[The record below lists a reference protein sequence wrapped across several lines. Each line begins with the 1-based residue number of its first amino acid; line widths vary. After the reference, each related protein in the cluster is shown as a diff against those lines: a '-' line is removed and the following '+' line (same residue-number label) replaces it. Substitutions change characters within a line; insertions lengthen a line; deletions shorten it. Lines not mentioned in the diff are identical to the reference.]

1 MEGIGVHLTRR
12 LRLRFLLF
20 FSSHFPFSEL
30 GVFFL
35 YSPYYCRPIEEEEEG
50 EEEGEEVGG
59 GKEGKWRRIR
69 H

>member
-20 FSSHFPFSEL
+20 FSSHFPFSVL

-50 EEEGEEVGG
+50 E
-59 GKEGKWRRIR
+59 GKEVKWRRIR